1 MPFGAGHLPLI
12 IILLVV
18 TLIIVGPGKLP
29 ELGSGLGKAIRE
41 FKKHTTEL
49 HTAVVAAPVEH
60 APVDDTTSACSR
72 PAS

>member
-12 IILLVV
+12 LILLMV
-18 TLIIVGPGKLP
+18 TLIVVGPGKLP

-49 HTAVVAAPVEH
+49 HTAVVTAPVE
-60 APVDDTTSACSR
+60 PVATDERA
-72 PAS
+72 AS